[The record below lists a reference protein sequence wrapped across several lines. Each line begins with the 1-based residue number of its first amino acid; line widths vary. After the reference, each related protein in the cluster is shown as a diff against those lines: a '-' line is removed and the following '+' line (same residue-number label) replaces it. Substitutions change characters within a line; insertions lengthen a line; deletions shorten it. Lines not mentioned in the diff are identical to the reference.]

1 MSAARAEA
9 LRIPAN
15 VIAREVDGETVIVD
29 LTSGNCFG
37 LDRVGTRVW
46 QLVGERGSVDQVL
59 DAMLAEFDVDEERLR
74 RDLDELLAE
83 LRSRGLLEAA

>member
-1 MSAARAEA
+1 MHEARAET

-15 VIAREVDGETVIVD
+15 VIAREIDGETVIVN

-46 QLVGERGSVDQVL
+46 QLVTEMGSADRVL
-59 DAMLAEFDVDEERLR
+59 DAMLAEFDVDEKRLR
-74 RDLDELLAE
+74 QDLDQLLAQ
-83 LRSRGLLEAA
+83 LRSRGLLEAS